1 MERRGNNVEI
11 GVAFLLGAALG
22 AGIALLF
29 APASGRE
36 TRRKLAEYGEKTYEA
51 GKDKVTGAIAS
62 AKSRF
67 HRETSIDV

>member
-1 MERRGNNVEI
+1 MDRKCNNVEV

-51 GKDKVTGAIAS
+51 GKERVTGALAS

-67 HRETSIDV
+67 HRETSLDI